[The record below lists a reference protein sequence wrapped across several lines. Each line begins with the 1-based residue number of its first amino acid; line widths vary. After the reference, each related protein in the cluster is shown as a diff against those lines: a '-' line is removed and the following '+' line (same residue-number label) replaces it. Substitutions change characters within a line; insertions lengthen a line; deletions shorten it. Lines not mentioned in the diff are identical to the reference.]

1 MLMEKL
7 KPLVVAGF
15 AGIALFGGWQ
25 WNANLIGHPEAAVAS
40 AEVLPVAASP
50 SPVPDVATAIQA
62 MRLGLTDLRQ
72 AAKTGDPESLR
83 EAERDILV
91 PLLDA
96 LAASKVNG
104 KLDRTCYLQVVDA
117 VNEAQGLFKEIPY
130 FLEVQPGD
138 NLPSFR
144 LRLRRSPYP
153 VIQARPRP
161 LGWKV
166 EVQGDGVILRP

>member
-1 MLMEKL
+1 MEKL
-7 KPLVVAGF
+7 KPLVVATF
-15 AGIALFGGWQ
+15 AALALLGGWQ
-25 WNANLIGHPEAAVAS
+25 WNANLLGRAGASPDAAVAS
-40 AEVLPVAASP
+40 AEALVSP
-50 SPVPDVATAIQA
+50 SPDVATAVQA

-72 AAKTGDPESLR
+72 AAKTGDPDSLR
-83 EAERDILV
+83 EAERDVLV

-104 KLDRTCYLQVVDA
+104 KLDRSCYLQVVDA

-138 NLPSFR
+138 DLPPFR
-144 LRLRRSPYP
+144 LQLRRSPYP

-161 LGWKV
+161 LGWKA

>member
-1 MLMEKL
+1 MEKL
-7 KPLVVAGF
+7 KPLVVATF
-15 AGIALFGGWQ
+15 AALALLGGWQ
-25 WNANLIGHPEAAVAS
+25 WNTHLLGRSTPDATIAS
-40 AEVLPVAASP
+40 ADTLAAP
-50 SPVPDVATAIQA
+50 SPAPDVATAIQA

-83 EAERDILV
+83 EAERDVLV

-104 KLDRTCYLQVVDA
+104 KLDRSCYLQVVDA

-138 NLPSFR
+138 NLPPFR
-144 LRLRRSPYP
+144 LQLRRSPYP
-153 VIQARPRP
+153 VIQSRPRP
-161 LGWKV
+161 LGWKAEV
-166 EVQGDGVILRP
+166 EGDGVILRP